1 MLLHNLMVWMADTHW
16 SVDLH
21 ESRYA
26 YSIIESIHVWTL
38 CLFVG
43 FAILLDLRLL
53 GVTLKRVPISQ
64 IMTRLLPWTKAAF
77 VLMLISGLLL
87 FFAIPL
93 RTYHN
98 VFFRLKAVLLI
109 LAALNA
115 WVFHNG
121 GLYRRLEEWDSA
133 SVTPRAA
140 KLAAA
145 FSLALWA
152 AIVFSGRMIAYNWF
166 DCESPQKSALMDT
179 IAGCDRTNQE
189 IP

>member
-1 MLLHNLMVWMADTHW
+1 LFLHNLMRWMADTRW

-26 YSIIESIHVWTL
+26 YSIVESIHVWTL

-53 GVTLKRVPISQ
+53 GVTLKSVPMSQ
-64 IMTRLLPWTKAAF
+64 ITTRILPWTKAAF
-77 VLMLISGLLL
+77 VLMVISGLLL

-115 WVFHNG
+115 GVFHNG
-121 GLYRRLEEWDSA
+121 GMYRRLVEWD
-133 SVTPRAA
+133 
-140 KLAAA
+140 AAA
-145 FSLALWA
+145 APPRGARFVGELSLGLSVGV
-152 AIVFSGRMIAYNWF
+152 IFSG
-166 DCESPQKSALMDT
+166 
-179 IAGCDRTNQE
+179 GVCDYKGLE
-189 IP
+189 LY

>member
-1 MLLHNLMVWMADTHW
+1 MSLHNLMQWMADTEW
-16 SVDLH
+16 SVGLH

-26 YSIIESIHVWTL
+26 YSIIESVHVWTL

-43 FAILLDLRLL
+43 FAVLLDLRLI

-64 IMTRLLPWTKAAF
+64 ITERLLPWTKVAF
-77 VLMLISGLLL
+77 VFMVISGLLL

-98 VFFRLKAVLLI
+98 VFFRLKAVLLV

-121 GLYRRLEEWDSA
+121 GMYRRLAEWDTA
-133 SVTPRAA
+133 ITTPRAA
-140 KLAAA
+140 KLAGA
-145 FSLALWA
+145 FSLAPRG
-152 AIVFSGRMIAYNWF
+152 AIIFSGRVIAYNWF
-166 DCESPQKSALMDT
+166 DFDKTGPAVV
-179 IAGCDRTNQE
+179 AFV
-189 IP
+189 

>member
-1 MLLHNLMVWMADTHW
+1 MFLHNLMRWMADTRW

-26 YSIIESIHVWTL
+26 YSIVESIHVWTL

-53 GVTLKRVPISQ
+53 GVTLKSVPMSQ
-64 IMTRLLPWTKAAF
+64 ITTRILPWTKAAF
-77 VLMLISGLLL
+77 VLMVISGLLL

-115 WVFHNG
+115 GVFHNG
-121 GLYRRLEEWDSA
+121 GMYRRLEEWDIA

-140 KLAAA
+140 KLAGA

-166 DCESPQKSALMDT
+166 DCESPQKSAFMDT

-189 IP
+189 VP

>member
-1 MLLHNLMVWMADTHW
+1 VILHKLMQWMADTPW
-16 SVDLH
+16 SVGLH

-38 CLFVG
+38 CVFVG
-43 FAILLDLRLL
+43 FAVFLDLRLL

-64 IMTRLLPWTKAAF
+64 ITERLLPWTKVAF
-77 VLMLISGLLL
+77 VLMVMSGLLL

-98 VFFRLKAVLLI
+98 VFFRLKAALLV

-121 GLYRRLEEWDSA
+121 GMYRRLEEWDSA
-133 SVTPRAA
+133 AVTPRAA
-140 KLAAA
+140 RLAGA
-145 FSLALWA
+145 FSLALWV
-152 AIVFSGRMIAYNWF
+152 AIIFSGRMIAYNWF
-166 DCESPQKSALMDT
+166 DCDKPEPAVVDLV
-179 IAGCDRTNQE
+179 AGCVR
-189 IP
+189 